1 MAKIQKTSPLLG
13 LKNFQVFLNDTV
25 ASSNYFRVSELSD
38 TFTAGKNGFLI
49 EGSPFLRGDTEIK
62 IEVLDTNGDPLFTQ
76 AGEGIPEYYEGL
88 SKLVT
93 AHVYQ
98 TTPIG
103 IGKITILGELK
114 SYIDENG
121 FEQPVPNEWE
131 GVYNVKWE
139 KDIKINKNIPNE
151 TRVRFIKRP
160 IVEIEELDESFYAK
174 TLVSTAQSSS
184 TVRGY
189 ALTPSEGTDIR
200 GYRGA
205 IRYYLEIQNGSFKD
219 GATTI
224 SVAGTG
230 IQDADV
236 LEYLNQSTVIVRVPY
251 TGSDNT
257 IQPFES
263 GSYALNYQFFTNPTE
278 SPILGSFGRF
288 SVSNLATFVGDV
300 ERLKVFKKSRA
311 SNLDYSVIQDIRVDS
326 SEILTNVISG
336 SIERV
341 GYFTGSYLDGTNWNT
356 YWNTASSANTSLDS
370 SKIYKAVKFKNNTIS
385 SNLGNDLRLYSGSE
399 YTLEY
404 YTLYDSSSNNTDD
417 SLSTYL
423 TSTLRSGSGIVNY
436 YLTQSLEYLT
446 GSNEFRNSVK
456 RSVNFIPSI
465 TDDWTLNFKS
475 TTSTANAYWQ
485 VGSVS
490 LKTSNELGY
499 SPDSFNFIIPIDR
512 QLEQETFDFKF
523 EYFDINNNYVP
534 IDVFAQQQFVSGN
547 IKLIDKEIIVDADK
561 NYFSFDSDLIAIPD
575 TQQVN
580 ISISKNRVLG
590 NLLITSQAFD
600 TGGVPIPPASY
611 SALPSPFNKYP
622 GSFGTYSENLYSG
635 SAVLTLNSFTGS
647 RHSNPAINN
656 VTLGGTP
663 YGSVIVDRIVYTL
676 TETSSSLPATKNFT
690 IFRQSDGEK
699 DKQVLARANKNQ
711 FTYKRTTL
719 APDPSNQRIV
729 ISVDRLNLPS
739 SSVYP
744 ITHVKSGGNLLAT
757 LSGSANTSPVTYVLD
772 AGTNA
777 ASTFVTGSG
786 YNSTTYIFQQL
797 DRRGVPYTGSVT
809 IDPVVINSPL
819 TVNLSNDN
827 FTLRA
832 KSSLYAS
839 QFSTV
844 NNDITESAQF
854 TLQKAKVTVNVGGEA
869 IAPAASSTANRF
881 WITTAVSGCLATTT
895 TGSLAVD
902 GIDVGISAFTNNS
915 YEQGLV
921 TVNVNYLDALGV
933 TETATKTIT
942 FKKQRNSVPT
952 IDLNVN
958 PTSQTLSANSLGAVT
973 GGNATNG
980 YTTLNVTA
988 TENGTSRFDRIK
1000 SVSQLPVSTITTA
1013 ISTNTVTLNNMVSGS
1028 DSVQLTLDEVHYT
1041 FGEGSYGT
1049 GSLKSSVAKARKAA
1063 PVLKIEITNKAQ
1075 SVTAKSTGAQ
1085 IGAFSNP
1092 VVTVSETYNGTTTT
1106 KPLTALTAT
1115 SADIATIVTTFGTG
1129 TITLNGR
1136 TLANGTN
1143 GTVVEVSAT
1152 ITDSEGTSRSLT
1164 DTISLSKIKN
1174 AAPTT
1179 LVTLTPEG
1187 QNVASASSGYGTPA
1201 AVQVVVKESSN
1212 YTEDK
1217 VAPFAD
1223 STFYISSITN
1233 GVTGSS
1239 GTFTPSTPTSDAGVT
1254 TTIVVSYVNSEG
1266 VAGSETRT
1274 HKVTPVKD
1282 GRQGPGLLYIGDYA
1296 TKKAAEPGFVLN
1308 NSATKKDAVKN
1319 AGKFYAFRGADLT
1332 TINATSTPTAGGDA
1346 SWEEFTSFSAVAT
1359 GLLIAEEYYVQN
1371 TINVG
1376 TNAAG
1381 NAANITIWGGDGSPY
1396 ISIGQGASKVYEG
1409 AGIFLGTSASTFKFS
1424 ILSGTKYLKWTG
1436 TDLLINAG
1444 NFSVDASGNISATGG
1459 SISFGNGVTLNSSGL
1474 TGTNF
1479 TLNSS
1484 GLNASSATIGG
1495 NITCTT
1501 LTANTAGTIAGW
1513 NINSVQF
1520 SKSNGTYTTR
1530 FLSTDSSI
1538 KMTLNSTNVDL
1549 VDIYPTEVAI
1559 PEILTPSTDTTTF
1572 TGAGTTL
1579 FTATAV
1585 GGGTGG
1591 SINYEWVTAA
1601 GRGDT
1606 GIGPGGNG
1614 FDYGTGTGIITLT
1627 NPTEEIWLDNVITL
1641 ADMASTVSAIG
1652 GIESSNDSATI
1663 SVSFNLVVSKFA
1675 VYADAVS
1682 NTSPIET
1689 WSRYLGGNFVTLVA
1703 GSTTANPYVTPYP
1716 ASIRV
1721 NSVSNYFRIALTATG
1736 YYNLVNYNAN
1746 APNPTVTISRPNTN
1760 IIIRFGAV
1768 SSAKTV
1774 VTPVGIQAY
1783 ASSRNY
1789 MLAALPAQAT
1799 SYFFDVRGS
1808 ARFQN
1813 GLVVTGSFSATTK
1826 AFKINHPIDENKW
1839 LYHSSIEGPAADLI
1853 YRGTAQLENGSA
1865 SISIDSSSRMTDGTF
1880 HALTKKPQLF
1890 LQNNKTFDRVKGYVE
1905 SGSVYIICED
1915 AGSNALI
1922 DWTVIAERN
1931 DAEVLVSEQYGIDGN
1946 YVPEK
1951 PKRSY
1956 MMEMER
1962 VNMERYNSGS
1972 LEEVK

>member
-1 MAKIQKTSPLLG
+1 M
-13 LKNFQVFLNDTV
+13 
-25 ASSNYFRVSELSD
+25 
-38 TFTAGKNGFLI
+38 
-49 EGSPFLRGDTEIK
+49 
-62 IEVLDTNGDPLFTQ
+62 
-76 AGEGIPEYYEGL
+76 
-88 SKLVT
+88 
-93 AHVYQ
+93 
-98 TTPIG
+98 
-103 IGKITILGELK
+103 
-114 SYIDENG
+114 
-121 FEQPVPNEWE
+121 
-131 GVYNVKWE
+131 
-139 KDIKINKNIPNE
+139 
-151 TRVRFIKRP
+151 
-160 IVEIEELDESFYAK
+160 
-174 TLVSTAQSSS
+174 
-184 TVRGY
+184 
-189 ALTPSEGTDIR
+189 
-200 GYRGA
+200 
-205 IRYYLEIQNGSFKD
+205 
-219 GATTI
+219 
-224 SVAGTG
+224 
-230 IQDADV
+230 
-236 LEYLNQSTVIVRVPY
+236 
-251 TGSDNT
+251 
-257 IQPFES
+257 
-263 GSYALNYQFFTNPTE
+263 
-278 SPILGSFGRF
+278 
-288 SVSNLATFVGDV
+288 
-300 ERLKVFKKSRA
+300 
-311 SNLDYSVIQDIRVDS
+311 
-326 SEILTNVISG
+326 
-336 SIERV
+336 
-341 GYFTGSYLDGTNWNT
+341 
-356 YWNTASSANTSLDS
+356 
-370 SKIYKAVKFKNNTIS
+370 
-385 SNLGNDLRLYSGSE
+385 
-399 YTLEY
+399 
-404 YTLYDSSSNNTDD
+404 
-417 SLSTYL
+417 
-423 TSTLRSGSGIVNY
+423 
-436 YLTQSLEYLT
+436 
-446 GSNEFRNSVK
+446 
-456 RSVNFIPSI
+456 
-465 TDDWTLNFKS
+465 
-475 TTSTANAYWQ
+475 
-485 VGSVS
+485 
-490 LKTSNELGY
+490 
-499 SPDSFNFIIPIDR
+499 
-512 QLEQETFDFKF
+512 
-523 EYFDINNNYVP
+523 
-534 IDVFAQQQFVSGN
+534 
-547 IKLIDKEIIVDADK
+547 
-561 NYFSFDSDLIAIPD
+561 
-575 TQQVN
+575 
-580 ISISKNRVLG
+580 
-590 NLLITSQAFD
+590 
-600 TGGVPIPPASY
+600 
-611 SALPSPFNKYP
+611 
-622 GSFGTYSENLYSG
+622 
-635 SAVLTLNSFTGS
+635 
-647 RHSNPAINN
+647 
-656 VTLGGTP
+656 
-663 YGSVIVDRIVYTL
+663 IVDRIVYTL

-1359 GLLIAEEYYVQN
+1359 GLLIAEESYVQN

-1789 MLAALPAQAT
+1789 MIAALPASQT

-1808 ARFQN
+1808 ARFQS
-1813 GLVVTGSFSATTK
+1813 GLIVTGSFSATTK

>member
-1 MAKIQKTSPLLG
+1 MAKIQKTSPLLN
-13 LKNFQVFLNDTV
+13 LQNFQVFINDTV

-49 EGSPFLRGDTEIK
+49 EGSPFLKGDTEIK
-62 IEVLDTNGDPLFTQ
+62 IEILDTNGDPLFTQ

-98 TTPIG
+98 STPIG

-121 FEQPVPNEWE
+121 FEQPIPNEWD

-139 KDIKINKNIPNE
+139 REIKINKNIPNE

-174 TLVSTAQSSS
+174 TLVSTTQSSS

-189 ALTPSEGTDIR
+189 ALTPSEGTDVR

-205 IRYYLEIQNGSFKD
+205 IRYYLEIQSGSFKD

-236 LEYLNQSTVIVRVPY
+236 LEYLNQTTVIVRVPY
-251 TGSDNT
+251 TGSDNS
-257 IQPFES
+257 IQRFES
-263 GSYALNYQFFTNPTE
+263 GSYTLNYQYFTNPTE

-300 ERLKVFKKSRA
+300 ERLKVFRKSRA

-341 GYFTGSYLDGTNWNT
+341 GFFTGSYLDGTSWNT
-356 YWNTASSANTSLDS
+356 YWNTASNDATLDS
-370 SKIYKAVKFKNNTIS
+370 SKIYKAVKLRNNTLS
-385 SNLGNDLRLYSGSE
+385 SNLGNDTRLFSGSE

-404 YTLYDSSSNNTDD
+404 YTLYDSSSNNANDT
-417 SLSTYL
+417 LSVYL
-423 TSTLRSGSGIVNY
+423 TSTLRSGSGIANY
-436 YLTQSLEYLT
+436 YETQSLEYLT
-446 GSNEFRNSVK
+446 GSNQFRNSVK
-456 RSVNFIPSI
+456 RSINFIPTR

-475 TTSTANAYWQ
+475 VNNTPSSYWQ

-547 IKLIDKEIIVDADK
+547 IKLIDKEIVVDVDK
-561 NYFSFDSDLIAIPD
+561 NYFSFDSDLIATPE

-600 TGGVPIPPASY
+600 SGGVPIPPASY
-611 SALPSPFNKYP
+611 SAVLSPYP
-622 GSFGTYSENLYSG
+622 GVFGSYSENLYSA
-635 SAVLTLNSFTGS
+635 SATLTLSSFTGS
-647 RHSNPAINN
+647 RHANPTTA
-656 VTLGGTP
+656 T
-663 YGSVIVDRIVYTL
+663 SVIVDRIVYTL

-699 DKQVLARANKNQ
+699 DKQILARANKNQ

-772 AGTNA
+772 AGTNPA
-777 ASTFVTGSG
+777 TTFVTGSG

-839 QFSTV
+839 QFPTA
-844 NNDITESAQF
+844 NNDVTESAQF
-854 TLQKAKVTVNVGGEA
+854 TSQKAKVTVNVGGEA

-895 TGSLAVD
+895 TGSLAAD
-902 GIDVGISAFTNNS
+902 GIDVGISSFTNNS

-921 TVNVNYLDALGV
+921 TVTVNYLDALGV

-958 PTSQTLSANSLGAVT
+958 PTSQTLSANSLGAVA
-973 GGNATNG
+973 GGNTTAG

-988 TENGTSRFDRIK
+988 TENAVSRFDRIK
-1000 SVSQLPVSTITTA
+1000 SVSQIPVSTITTA

-1049 GSLKSSVAKARKAA
+1049 GSLKSSVTKARKAA
-1063 PVLKIEITNKAQ
+1063 PVLRIEVAPKDQ

-1085 IGAFSNP
+1085 IGAFAKAF
-1092 VVTVSETYNGTTTT
+1092 VTIKETYDGATTT
-1106 KPLTALTAT
+1106 KTISSLTAT
-1115 SADIATIVTTFGTG
+1115 SADIANIQTTASTG
-1129 TITLNGR
+1129 EITLAGR
-1136 TLANGTN
+1136 TLADGVDST
-1143 GTVVEVSAT
+1143 TVAISAT
-1152 ITDSEGTSRSLT
+1152 ISDSEGSSRTLTDSLT
-1164 DTISLSKIKN
+1164 LSKVKN

-1179 LVTLTPEG
+1179 LVTITPEG
-1187 QNVASASSGYGTPA
+1187 QNVASSSAGYGAPA
-1201 AVQVVVKESSN
+1201 NVTITAKESSN
-1212 YTEDK
+1212 YTYDDSS
-1217 VAPFAD
+1217 PFGN
-1223 STFYISSITN
+1223 STFRVS
-1233 GVTGSS
+1233 VTG
-1239 GTFTPSTPTSDAGVT
+1239 GTNNNNGTVTPTTPTTDAGTT
-1254 TTIVVSYVNSEG
+1254 TTITINYVNSEG

-1308 NSATKKDAVKN
+1308 NSATKKDAVKHS
-1319 AGKFYAFRGADLT
+1319 GKFYAFRGADLT
-1332 TINATSTPTAGGDA
+1332 TIGATSTPTAGGDA

-1359 GLLIAEEYYVQN
+1359 GLLIAEESYVQN

-1381 NAANITIWGGDGSPY
+1381 NAANVTIWGGDASPY
-1396 ISIGQGASKVYEG
+1396 ISIGQGSSKVYEG

-1424 ILSGTKYLKWTG
+1424 IVNGTKHLKWTG

-1444 NFSVDASGNISATGG
+1444 NFSVDASGNITATGG
-1459 SISFGNGVTLNSSGL
+1459 SVSLGNSVVLNSSGL
-1474 TGTNF
+1474 SGTNF

-1484 GLNASSATIGG
+1484 GLNASAATING

-1501 LTANTAGTIAGW
+1501 LTANQGGSIAGW
-1513 NINSVQF
+1513 IIDSTQF
-1520 SKSNGTYTTR
+1520 YKSNGTYTTK
-1530 FLSTDSSI
+1530 FLSSDSSI
-1538 KMTLNSTNVDL
+1538 KMTLNSTGVDQ
-1549 VDIYPTEVAI
+1549 VYIYPTDSI

-1572 TGAGTTL
+1572 TGTGASLATY
-1579 FTATAV
+1579 TAV

-1591 SINYEWVTAA
+1591 QINFNYVTDA

-1606 GIGPGGNG
+1606 SSG
-1614 FDYGTGTGIITLT
+1614 FAYNTGTGIITLT
-1627 NPTEEIWLDNVITL
+1627 NPTEEIWVETTL
-1641 ADMASTVSAIG
+1641 SNSNFTSMVS
-1652 GIESSNDSATI
+1652 
-1663 SVSFNLVVSKFA
+1663 SFSGLEFGDVGTLSLSLNLEVKKFTT
-1675 VYADAVS
+1675 YADAAA
-1682 NTSPIET
+1682 NTNAVET
-1689 WSRYLGGNFVTLVA
+1689 FSRYLGGNFVTLTS
-1703 GSTTANPYVTPYP
+1703 GTTTATPYVNTNP

-1721 NSVSNYFRIALTATG
+1721 NSSTNYFRIALSVTG
-1736 YYNLVNYNAN
+1736 YYNIQNSNAN
-1746 APNPTVTISRPNTN
+1746 APNPTITIYKPNVN
-1760 IIIRFGAV
+1760 IVVRFGAV
-1768 SSAKTV
+1768 AGGQTV

-1789 MLAALPAQAT
+1789 MLAAIPAQPT

-1813 GLVVTGSFSATTK
+1813 GLIVTGAFSATTK

-1853 YRGTAQLENGSA
+1853 YRGTARLENGSA
-1865 SISIDSSSRMTDGTF
+1865 SIGIDSASRMTNGTF

-1890 LQNNKTFDRVKGYVE
+1890 LQNNQTFDRVKGYVE
-1905 SGSVYIICED
+1905 SGSVFIVCED

-1931 DAEVLVSEQYGIDGN
+1931 DAEVLTSEQYGADGN

-1951 PKRSY
+1951 MKRAY
-1956 MMEMER
+1956 MMELER
-1962 VNMERYNSGS
+1962 INMEKYASGS
-1972 LEEVK
+1972 IEEVK

>member
-1 MAKIQKTSPLLG
+1 MSKIEKTSPLLN
-13 LKNFQVFLNDTV
+13 LQNFQVFLTDTV

-38 TFTAGKNGFLI
+38 TFTSGKNGFLI
-49 EGSPFLRGDTEIK
+49 EGSPFLKGDTEIK
-62 IEVLDTNGDPLFTQ
+62 IEVLDVEGNPLFVQ
-76 AGEGIPEYYEGL
+76 PGEGIPEYYEGL

-98 TTPIG
+98 DTPIG
-103 IGKITILGELK
+103 IGKITILGELR

-121 FEQPVPNEWE
+121 FEQPVPADWE
-131 GVYNVKWE
+131 GIYNVKWE
-139 KDIKINKNIPNE
+139 RNVKINKNIPNE

-160 IVEIEELDESFYAK
+160 EIEIEELDESFYAK

-189 ALTPSEGTDIR
+189 ALTPSEGTFVR

-205 IRYYLEIQNGSFKD
+205 IRYYIENEGGDFKD

-236 LEYLNQSTVIVRVPY
+236 LEYLNQNTVVVRVPY
-251 TGSDNT
+251 TGSEGT
-257 IQPFES
+257 IQSFTNAP
-263 GSYALNYQFFTNPTE
+263 YTLNYQYFTNPTE

-311 SNLDYSVIQDIRVDS
+311 SNLDYATIQDTRVDS

-341 GYFTGSYLDGTNWNT
+341 GFFTGSYLDGTNWNT
-356 YWNTASSANTSLDS
+356 YWTTASSANTSLDS

-404 YTLYDSSSNNTDD
+404 YTLYDSASSNAND
-417 SLSTYL
+417 SLSVYL
-423 TSTLRSGSGIVNY
+423 TSTLRSGSGIANY
-436 YLTQSLEYLT
+436 YLTQSLENLT

-456 RSVNFIPSI
+456 RSINFIPSI
-465 TDDWTLNFKS
+465 TDDWILNFKS

-490 LKTSNELGY
+490 LKSSNELGY
-499 SPDSFNFIIPIDR
+499 SPDAFNFIIPIDR

-523 EYFDINNNYVP
+523 EFFDINNNYVP
-534 IDVFAQQQFVSGN
+534 IDVFATKQFVSGN

-600 TGGVPIPPASY
+600 TGGVPIPPTSY

-656 VTLGGTP
+656 VVLSGTP

-719 APDPSNQRIV
+719 EPDPSNQRIV
-729 ISVDRLNLPS
+729 LSIDRLNLPS

-744 ITHVKSGGNLLAT
+744 ITHTKVGGNLLAT
-757 LSGSANTSPVTYVLD
+757 PSGSLNTSPITYVLD

-786 YNSTTYIFQQL
+786 YNSTTYVFQQL
-797 DRRGVPYTGSVT
+797 DRRGVAYTGSVT

-839 QFSTV
+839 QFSTA
-844 NNDITESAQF
+844 NNDITESLQF
-854 TLQKAKVTVNVGGEA
+854 TSQKAKVTVNVGGEA
-869 IAPAASSTANRF
+869 ILPAASSTTNRF

-895 TGSLAVD
+895 TGSLAAD

-921 TVNVNYLDALGV
+921 TVTINYLDALGV

-958 PTSQTLSANSLGAVT
+958 PTSQTLSANSLGAVA
-973 GGNATNG
+973 GGNTTAG

-988 TENGTSRFDRIK
+988 TESGTSRFDRIK

-1028 DSVQLTLDEVHYT
+1028 DSVQLTLDEIHYT

-1049 GSLKSSVAKARKAA
+1049 GSLKSSVTKARKAA
-1063 PVLKIEITNKAQ
+1063 PVLKIELTNKAQ

-1085 IGAFSNP
+1085 IGTFSNP
-1092 VVTVSETYNGTTTT
+1092 VVTVSETYDGATIT
-1106 KPLTALTAT
+1106 KALTALTAT
-1115 SADIATIVTTFGTG
+1115 SADIATIVTATATG
-1129 TITLNGR
+1129 IITLNGR
-1136 TLANGTN
+1136 TLANGTDS
-1143 GTVVEVSAT
+1143 TVIAVSAT
-1152 ITDSEGTSRSLT
+1152 VTDSEGTSRSVT

-1174 AAPTT
+1174 APPTT
-1179 LVTLTPEG
+1179 LVTITPEG
-1187 QNVASASSGYGTPA
+1187 QNVASSSAGYATPVNFTIA
-1201 AVQVVVKESSN
+1201 VKETSAYS
-1212 YTEDK
+1212 Y
-1217 VAPFAD
+1217 
-1223 STFYISSITN
+1223 STGGGVSTYYVSSITGGTNNAN
-1233 GVTGSS
+1233 GTI
-1239 GTFTPSTPTSDAGVT
+1239 TPSTPTTDAGVT
-1254 TTIVVSYVNSEG
+1254 TTITITYVNSEG
-1266 VAGSETRT
+1266 VGGSEVKT
-1274 HKVTPVKD
+1274 HKVTPAKE

-1319 AGKFYAFRGADLT
+1319 AGKFYAFRGTDLT

-1359 GLLIAEEYYVQN
+1359 GLLIAEESYVQN

-1396 ISIGQGASKVYEG
+1396 ISIGQGTSKVYEG

-1538 KMTLNSTNVDL
+1538 KMTLNSSGEDV
-1549 VDIYPTEVAI
+1549 VDIYPTQVAV
-1559 PEILTPSTDTTTF
+1559 PEILIPSSDQTRF
-1572 TGAGTTL
+1572 IGAGNTL
-1579 FTATAV
+1579 ATLTCANQPAN
-1585 GGGTGG
+1585 GG
-1591 SINYEWVTAA
+1591 SINFTWLTGD

-1606 GIGPGGNG
+1606 ATGQAYN
-1614 FDYGTGTGIITLT
+1614 TGTGIIGLIYP
-1627 NPTEEIWLDNVITL
+1627 NEEIWVETALTT
-1641 ADMASTVSAIG
+1641 AHFASTVSAFNG
-1652 GIESSNDSATI
+1652 VESASDSANI
-1663 SVSFNLVVSKFA
+1663 SISFYLVIKKFA
-1675 VYADAVS
+1675 TWSDADS
-1682 NTSPIET
+1682 NINVIET
-1689 WSRYLGGNFVTLVA
+1689 YNQYLGGNFVQLV
-1703 GSTTANPYVTPYP
+1703 SNTVTANPYAMTTIPGL
-1716 ASIRV
+1716 RV
-1721 NSVSNYFRIALTATG
+1721 NGNNQFFRVEMAATG
-1736 YYNLVNYNAN
+1736 YWYIQNAN
-1746 APNPTVTISRPNTN
+1746 SVYPNPEVTISRPSTN
-1760 IIIRFGAV
+1760 ITIRFGAV
-1768 SSAKTV
+1768 TNAKTV

-1783 ASSRNY
+1783 ASSRNF
-1789 MLAALPAQAT
+1789 MIASLPASAS

-1865 SISIDSSSRMTDGTF
+1865 SIGIDSTSRMTDGTF

-1890 LQNNKTFDRVKGYVE
+1890 LQNNQTFDRVKGYVE
-1905 SGSVYIICED
+1905 SGSVFIICED

-1931 DAEVLVSEQYGIDGN
+1931 DADVLVSEQYGIDGN

-1951 PKRSY
+1951 PKRAY

-1962 VNMERYNSGS
+1962 INMEKYANGVSGS

>member
-1 MAKIQKTSPLLG
+1 MA
-13 LKNFQVFLNDTV
+13 
-25 ASSNYFRVSELSD
+25 
-38 TFTAGKNGFLI
+38 
-49 EGSPFLRGDTEIK
+49 
-62 IEVLDTNGDPLFTQ
+62 
-76 AGEGIPEYYEGL
+76 
-88 SKLVT
+88 
-93 AHVYQ
+93 
-98 TTPIG
+98 
-103 IGKITILGELK
+103 
-114 SYIDENG
+114 
-121 FEQPVPNEWE
+121 
-131 GVYNVKWE
+131 
-139 KDIKINKNIPNE
+139 
-151 TRVRFIKRP
+151 
-160 IVEIEELDESFYAK
+160 
-174 TLVSTAQSSS
+174 
-184 TVRGY
+184 
-189 ALTPSEGTDIR
+189 TPS
-200 GYRGA
+200 
-205 IRYYLEIQNGSFKD
+205 GS
-219 GATTI
+219 
-224 SVAGTG
+224 
-230 IQDADV
+230 
-236 LEYLNQSTVIVRVPY
+236 L
-251 TGSDNT
+251 
-257 IQPFES
+257 
-263 GSYALNYQFFTNPTE
+263 
-278 SPILGSFGRF
+278 
-288 SVSNLATFVGDV
+288 
-300 ERLKVFKKSRA
+300 
-311 SNLDYSVIQDIRVDS
+311 
-326 SEILTNVISG
+326 
-336 SIERV
+336 
-341 GYFTGSYLDGTNWNT
+341 
-356 YWNTASSANTSLDS
+356 
-370 SKIYKAVKFKNNTIS
+370 
-385 SNLGNDLRLYSGSE
+385 
-399 YTLEY
+399 
-404 YTLYDSSSNNTDD
+404 
-417 SLSTYL
+417 
-423 TSTLRSGSGIVNY
+423 
-436 YLTQSLEYLT
+436 
-446 GSNEFRNSVK
+446 
-456 RSVNFIPSI
+456 
-465 TDDWTLNFKS
+465 
-475 TTSTANAYWQ
+475 
-485 VGSVS
+485 
-490 LKTSNELGY
+490 
-499 SPDSFNFIIPIDR
+499 
-512 QLEQETFDFKF
+512 
-523 EYFDINNNYVP
+523 
-534 IDVFAQQQFVSGN
+534 
-547 IKLIDKEIIVDADK
+547 
-561 NYFSFDSDLIAIPD
+561 
-575 TQQVN
+575 
-580 ISISKNRVLG
+580 
-590 NLLITSQAFD
+590 
-600 TGGVPIPPASY
+600 
-611 SALPSPFNKYP
+611 
-622 GSFGTYSENLYSG
+622 
-635 SAVLTLNSFTGS
+635 
-647 RHSNPAINN
+647 
-656 VTLGGTP
+656 
-663 YGSVIVDRIVYTL
+663 
-676 TETSSSLPATKNFT
+676 
-690 IFRQSDGEK
+690 
-699 DKQVLARANKNQ
+699 
-711 FTYKRTTL
+711 
-719 APDPSNQRIV
+719 
-729 ISVDRLNLPS
+729 
-739 SSVYP
+739 
-744 ITHVKSGGNLLAT
+744 
-757 LSGSANTSPVTYVLD
+757 NTSPITYTLD
-772 AGTNA
+772 AGTNPVDK
-777 ASTFVTGSG
+777 FVTGSG
-786 YNSTTYIFQQL
+786 YNSTTYVFQQL
-797 DRRGVPYTGSVT
+797 DRRGVAYTGSVT

-839 QFSTV
+839 QFSSA

-854 TLQKAKVTVNVGGEA
+854 TSQKAKVTVNVGGEA
-869 IAPAASSTANRF
+869 IVPAASAATNRF

-895 TGSLAVD
+895 TGSLAAD

-921 TVNVNYLDALGV
+921 TVNINYRDALGV

-952 IDLNVN
+952 INLNVN
-958 PTSQTLSANSLGAVT
+958 PTSQTLSANSLGAVA
-973 GGNATNG
+973 GGNTTAG

-988 TENGTSRFDRIK
+988 TESGVSRFDRIK
-1000 SVSQLPVSTITTA
+1000 SVSQLPVSTITTT

-1028 DSVQLTLDEVHYT
+1028 DSVQLTLDEIHYT

-1049 GSLKSSVAKARKAA
+1049 GSLKSSVTKARKAA
-1063 PVLKIEITNKAQ
+1063 PVMRIEVAPKDQ
-1075 SVTAKSTGAQ
+1075 SVTAKSTGEQ
-1085 IGAFSNP
+1085 IGAFAKAF
-1092 VVTVSETYNGTTTT
+1092 VTIKETYDGATTT
-1106 KPLTALTAT
+1106 KTISPLTAT
-1115 SADIATIVTTFGTG
+1115 SANIANIQTTASTG
-1129 TITLNGR
+1129 EITLAGR
-1136 TLANGTN
+1136 TLANGVDST
-1143 GTVVEVSAT
+1143 TVAISAT
-1152 ITDSEGTSRSLT
+1152 ALDSEGSSRVLTDSLT
-1164 DTISLSKIKN
+1164 LSKVKN

-1179 LVTLTPEG
+1179 LVTMTPEG
-1187 QNVASASSGYGTPA
+1187 QNVGSASSGYGTPA

-1212 YTEDK
+1212 YTEDNSS
-1217 VAPFAD
+1217 PFGN
-1223 STFYISSITN
+1223 STFYISSITG

-1239 GTFTPSTPTSDAGVT
+1239 GTFTPTTPTTDAGTT
-1254 TTIVVSYVNSEG
+1254 TTITVSYVNSEG
-1266 VAGSETRT
+1266 VAGSETRV

-1359 GLLIAEEYYVQN
+1359 GLLIAEESYVQN

-1376 TNAAG
+1376 TNAAA
-1381 NAANITIWGGDGSPY
+1381 NAANITIWGGDASPY
-1396 ISIGQGASKVYEG
+1396 ISVGQGTSKVYEG

-1424 ILSGTKYLKWTG
+1424 IVSGTKYLKWTG

-1459 SISFGNGVTLNSSGL
+1459 SISLGNSVVLNSSGL
-1474 TGTNF
+1474 SGPNF
-1479 TLNSS
+1479 TLNAG
-1484 GLNASSATIGG
+1484 GLLATAATITG
-1495 NITCTT
+1495 NITCNT

-1530 FLSTDSSI
+1530 FVSTDSSI

-1559 PEILTPSTDTTTF
+1559 PEITAPSTDTTTF

-1591 SINYEWVTAA
+1591 SINYNWVTAA

-1606 GIGPGGNG
+1606 GIIPGVTNG

-1627 NPTEEIWLDNVITL
+1627 NSTEEIWLDSVITL

-1652 GIESSNDSATI
+1652 GLEGTDDSATI
-1663 SVSFNLVVSKFA
+1663 SVSFNLIVGKFTTF
-1675 VYADAVS
+1675 ADATNNINAV
-1682 NTSPIET
+1682 ET

-1721 NSVSNYFRIALTATG
+1721 NSVNNYFRISISATG

-1760 IIIRFGAV
+1760 IVIRFGAV
-1768 SSAKTV
+1768 TSAKTV

-1783 ASSRNY
+1783 ASSRNF
-1789 MLAALPAQAT
+1789 MIAALPATAT

-1931 DAEVLVSEQYGIDGN
+1931 DTEVLVSEQYGIDGN

>member
-1 MAKIQKTSPLLG
+1 MAKIQKTSPLLN
-13 LKNFQVFLNDTV
+13 LQNFQVFLNDTV

-49 EGSPFLRGDTEIK
+49 EGSPFLKGDTEIK
-62 IEVLDTNGDPLFTQ
+62 IEILDTNGDPLFTQ

-98 TTPIG
+98 STPIG

-114 SYIDENG
+114 SYVDENG
-121 FEQPVPNEWE
+121 FEQPIPNEWV
-131 GVYNVKWE
+131 GIYNVKWE
-139 KDIKINKNIPNE
+139 REIKINKNIPNE

-189 ALTPSEGTDIR
+189 ALTPSEGTDVR

-205 IRYYLEIQNGSFKD
+205 IRYYLEIQSGSFKD

-224 SVAGTG
+224 SVLGTG

-257 IQPFES
+257 IQRFES
-263 GSYALNYQFFTNPTE
+263 GSYALNYQYFTNPTE

-288 SVSNLATFVGDV
+288 AVSNLATFVGDV
-300 ERLKVFKKSRA
+300 ERLKVFRKSRA

-341 GYFTGSYLDGTNWNT
+341 GFFTGSYLDGTNWNT
-356 YWNTASSANTSLDS
+356 YWNTASIDATLDS
-370 SKIYKAVKFKNNTIS
+370 SKIYKAVKLRNNTLS
-385 SNLGNDLRLYSGSE
+385 SNLGNDTRLFSGSE

-404 YTLYDSSSNNTDD
+404 YTLYDSSSNNVNDT
-417 SLSTYL
+417 LSVYL
-423 TSTLRSGSGIVNY
+423 TSTLRSGSGIANY
-436 YLTQSLEYLT
+436 YITQSLEYLT
-446 GSNEFRNSVK
+446 GSNQFRNSVK
-456 RSVNFIPSI
+456 RSVNFIPTT

-475 TTSTANAYWQ
+475 VNTTPSSSWQ

-547 IKLIDKEIIVDADK
+547 IKLIDKEIVVDADK
-561 NYFSFDSDLIAIPD
+561 NYFSFDSDLIATPL

-590 NLLITSQAFD
+590 DLLITSQAFD
-600 TGGVPIPPASY
+600 SGGVPIPPASY
-611 SALPSPFNKYP
+611 SAVLSPYP
-622 GSFGTYSENLYSG
+622 GAFGSYSENLYSA
-635 SAVLTLNSFTGS
+635 SATLTLSSFTGS
-647 RHSNPAINN
+647 RHANPPTA
-656 VTLGGTP
+656 T
-663 YGSVIVDRIVYTL
+663 SVIVDRIVYTL

-699 DKQVLARANKNQ
+699 DKQVLVRANKNQ

-719 APDPSNQRIV
+719 TPDPSNQRIV
-729 ISVDRLNLPS
+729 LSVDRLNLPS

-772 AGTNA
+772 AGTNP

-839 QFSTV
+839 QFSTA
-844 NNDITESAQF
+844 NNDVTESAQF
-854 TLQKAKVTVNVGGEA
+854 TSQKAKVTVNVGGEA
-869 IAPAASSTANRF
+869 IVPAASSTANRF

-895 TGSLAVD
+895 TGSLAAD

-933 TETATKTIT
+933 TETTTKTIT

-958 PTSQTLSANSLGAVT
+958 PTSQTLSANSLGAVA
-973 GGNATNG
+973 GGNTTAG

-1013 ISTNTVTLNNMVSGS
+1013 ISTNNVTLNNMVSGS

-1049 GSLKSSVAKARKAA
+1049 GSLKSSVTKARKAA
-1063 PVLKIEITNKAQ
+1063 PVLRIEVAPKDQ
-1075 SVTAKSTGAQ
+1075 SVTAKSTGEQ
-1085 IGAFSNP
+1085 IGAFAKAF
-1092 VVTVSETYNGTTTT
+1092 VTIKETYDGATTT
-1106 KPLTALTAT
+1106 KTITTLTAT
-1115 SADIATIVTTFGTG
+1115 SADIANIQTTASTG
-1129 TITLNGR
+1129 EITLAGR
-1136 TLANGTN
+1136 TLANGVDST
-1143 GTVVEVSAT
+1143 TVAISAT
-1152 ITDSEGTSRSLT
+1152 ISDSEGSSRTLTDSLT
-1164 DTISLSKIKN
+1164 LSKVKN

-1179 LVTLTPEG
+1179 LVTITPEG
-1187 QNVASASSGYGTPA
+1187 QNVASSSAGYGAPA
-1201 AVQVVVKESSN
+1201 NVTITAKESSN
-1212 YTEDK
+1212 YTYDDSS
-1217 VAPFAD
+1217 PYGN
-1223 STFYISSITN
+1223 STFRVS
-1233 GVTGSS
+1233 VTG
-1239 GTFTPSTPTSDAGVT
+1239 GTNNNNGTVTPTTPTTDAGTT
-1254 TTIVVSYVNSEG
+1254 TTITVNYVNSEG
-1266 VAGSETRT
+1266 VAGSEVRT

-1308 NSATKKDAVKN
+1308 NSATKKDSVSH
-1319 AGKFYAFRGADLT
+1319 AGKYYAFRGTDLT

-1346 SWEEFTSFSAVAT
+1346 NWEEFTSFSAIST
-1359 GLLIAEEYYVQN
+1359 GLLITENSFVKQ

-1376 TNAAG
+1376 TNAAL

-1396 ISIGQGASKVYEG
+1396 ISIGQGSSKVYEG
-1409 AGIFLGTSASTFKFS
+1409 GGIWLGTASSTSKFS
-1424 ILSGTKYLKWTG
+1424 LVNGSKYLKWTG

-1459 SISFGNGVTLNSSGL
+1459 SVSLGNSVVLNSSGL
-1474 TGTNF
+1474 SGTNF

-1484 GLNASSATIGG
+1484 GLNASAATING

-1501 LTANTAGTIAGW
+1501 LTANQGGSIAGW
-1513 NINSVQF
+1513 IIDSTQF
-1520 SKSNGTYTTR
+1520 YKSNGTYTTK

-1538 KMTLNSTNVDL
+1538 KMTLNSTGQDQVY
-1549 VDIYPTEVAI
+1549 IYPTDVI
-1559 PEILTPSTDTTTF
+1559 PEIVQASTDTTTF
-1572 TGAGTTL
+1572 TGTGGTL
-1579 FTATAV
+1579 ATYTGA
-1585 GGGTGG
+1585 GGGFGG
-1591 SINYEWVTAA
+1591 MIDINYVTDA

-1606 GIGPGGNG
+1606 GIIPGVTNG
-1614 FDYGTGTGIITLT
+1614 FAYNTGTGIITLT
-1627 NPTEEIWLDNVITL
+1627 NPTEEIWVETALTNANFSALVSSFSGLEVGDNGTF
-1641 ADMASTVSAIG
+1641 
-1652 GIESSNDSATI
+1652 
-1663 SVSFNLVVSKFA
+1663 SVSLNLEVRKFS
-1675 VYADAVS
+1675 VYSDAAANINAS
-1682 NTSPIET
+1682 ET
-1689 WSRYLGGNFVTLVA
+1689 FTRYLGGTFVTLS
-1703 GSTTANPYVTPYP
+1703 GGTTTITPYVNTNP
-1716 ASIRV
+1716 AAIRV
-1721 NSVSNYFRIALTATG
+1721 NSVNNYFRIALRFSG
-1736 YYNLVNYNAN
+1736 YYSVNNNNAN
-1746 APNPTVTISRPNTN
+1746 APNPSITLFKPNVN
-1760 IIIRFGAV
+1760 IVARFGQIAGGQ
-1768 SSAKTV
+1768 TV

-1783 ASSRNY
+1783 ASSRNF
-1789 MLAALPAQAT
+1789 MLAAIPASAG

-1813 GLVVTGSFSATTK
+1813 GLIVTGAFSATTK

-1865 SISIDSSSRMTDGTF
+1865 SIGIDSASRMTNGTF

-1890 LQNNKTFDRVKGYVE
+1890 LQNNQTFDRVKGYVE

-1931 DAEVLVSEQYGIDGN
+1931 DAEVLVSDQYGSDGN

-1951 PKRSY
+1951 PKRAY

-1962 VNMERYNSGS
+1962 VNMEKYANGFSGS
-1972 LEEVK
+1972 LEEIK

>member
-1 MAKIQKTSPLLG
+1 MAKIQKTSPLLN
-13 LKNFQVFLNDTV
+13 LQNFQVFLNDTV

-49 EGSPFLRGDTEIK
+49 EGSPFLKGDTEIK
-62 IEVLDTNGDPLFTQ
+62 IEILDTNGDPLFTQ

-98 TTPIG
+98 STPIG

-121 FEQPVPNEWE
+121 FEQPIPNEWV
-131 GVYNVKWE
+131 GIYNVKWE
-139 KDIKINKNIPNE
+139 REVKINKNIPNE

-189 ALTPSEGTDIR
+189 ALTPSEGTDVR

-205 IRYYLEIQNGSFKD
+205 IRYYLEIQSGSFKD

-224 SVAGTG
+224 SVSGTG

-257 IQPFES
+257 IQRFES
-263 GSYALNYQFFTNPTE
+263 GSYALNYQYFTNPTE

-288 SVSNLATFVGDV
+288 AVSNLATFVGDV
-300 ERLKVFKKSRA
+300 ERLKVFRKSRA

-341 GYFTGSYLDGTNWNT
+341 GFFTGSYLDGTNWNT
-356 YWNTASSANTSLDS
+356 YWNTASIDATLDS
-370 SKIYKAVKFKNNTIS
+370 SKIYKAVKFRNNTLS
-385 SNLGNDLRLYSGSE
+385 SNLGNDARLFSGSE

-404 YTLYDSSSNNTDD
+404 YTLYDSSSNDVNDT
-417 SLSTYL
+417 LSVYL

-446 GSNEFRNSVK
+446 GSNQFRNSVK
-456 RSVNFIPSI
+456 RSVNFIPTT

-475 TTSTANAYWQ
+475 INSTPSSSWQ

-547 IKLIDKEIIVDADK
+547 IKLIDKEIVVDADK
-561 NYFSFDSDLIAIPD
+561 NYFSFDSDLIAIPES
-575 TQQVN
+575 QQVN

-590 NLLITSQAFD
+590 DLLITSQAFD
-600 TGGVPIPPASY
+600 SGGVPIPPASY
-611 SALPSPFNKYP
+611 SAVLSPYP
-622 GSFGTYSENLYSG
+622 GAFGSYSENLYSA
-635 SAVLTLNSFTGS
+635 SAVLTLSSFTGS
-647 RHSNPAINN
+647 RHANPPTA
-656 VTLGGTP
+656 T
-663 YGSVIVDRIVYTL
+663 SVIVDRIVYTL

-839 QFSTV
+839 QFLSA

-854 TLQKAKVTVNVGGEA
+854 TSQKAKVTVNVGGEA
-869 IAPAASSTANRF
+869 IVPAASSTTNRF

-895 TGSLAVD
+895 TGSLAAD

-921 TVNVNYLDALGV
+921 TLNINYLDALGV

-958 PTSQTLSANSLGAVT
+958 PTSQTLSANSLGAVA
-973 GGNATNG
+973 GGNTTAG

-988 TENGTSRFDRIK
+988 TESGVSRFDRIK
-1000 SVSQLPVSTITTA
+1000 SVSQVPVSTITTA

-1217 VAPFAD
+1217 VSPFAD

-1332 TINATSTPTAGGDA
+1332 TINATSTPTNGGDA
-1346 SWEEFTSFSAVAT
+1346 TWEEFTSFSAVAT
-1359 GLLIAEEYYVQN
+1359 GLLIAEESYVQN

-1381 NAANITIWGGDGSPY
+1381 NAANVTIWGGDASPY
-1396 ISIGQGASKVYEG
+1396 ISVGQGVSKVYEG
-1409 AGIFLGTSASTFKFS
+1409 AGIFLGTAASTFKFS
-1424 ILSGTKYLKWTG
+1424 IVSGTKYLKWTG

-1459 SISFGNGVTLNSSGL
+1459 SVSLGNSVVLNSSGL
-1474 TGTNF
+1474 SGANF
-1479 TLNSS
+1479 TLNNS
-1484 GLNASSATIGG
+1484 GLNATAATING

-1501 LTANTAGTIAGW
+1501 LTANLGGTIAGW
-1513 NINSVQF
+1513 SINATQF
-1520 SKSNGTYTTR
+1520 SKSNGTYTTK

-1538 KMTLNSTNVDL
+1538 KMTLNSTGQDQVY
-1549 VDIYPTEVAI
+1549 IYPTDSI
-1559 PEILTPSTDTTTF
+1559 PEIVQASTDTTTF
-1572 TGAGTTL
+1572 TGTGATL
-1579 FTATAV
+1579 ATYTAV

-1591 SINYEWVTAA
+1591 MIDFNYVTDA

-1606 GIGPGGNG
+1606 GILPGGGGNG
-1614 FDYGTGTGIITLT
+1614 FAYGTGTGIITLT
-1627 NPTEEIWLDNVITL
+1627 NPTEEIWVETALTNANMDALVSSFSGLEGVSDTGTL
-1641 ADMASTVSAIG
+1641 
-1652 GIESSNDSATI
+1652 
-1663 SVSFNLVVSKFA
+1663 SVSVNLEVKKF
-1675 VYADAVS
+1675 VLYSDAIA
-1682 NTSPIET
+1682 NTNAAESWT
-1689 WSRYLGGNFVTLVA
+1689 RYLGGQFATLSG
-1703 GSTTANPYVTPYP
+1703 GSTTKTPYVNTNP

-1721 NSVSNYFRIALTATG
+1721 NSSNNYFRISLRLSG
-1736 YYNLVNYNAN
+1736 YYNITNANAN
-1746 APNPTVTISRPNTN
+1746 APNPTITLFRPNVN
-1760 IIIRFGAV
+1760 IVVRFGAI
-1768 SSAKTV
+1768 AGGQTV

-1783 ASSRNY
+1783 ASSRNF
-1789 MLAALPAQAT
+1789 MLAAIPAQAS

-1813 GLVVTGSFSATTK
+1813 GLIVTGAFSATTK

-1853 YRGTAQLENGSA
+1853 YRGTARLENGSA
-1865 SISIDSSSRMTDGTF
+1865 SIGIDSASRMTDGTF

-1890 LQNNKTFDRVKGYVE
+1890 LQNNQTFDRVKGYVE
-1905 SGSVYIICED
+1905 SGSVFIVCED

-1931 DAEVLVSEQYGIDGN
+1931 DAEVLTSEQYGADGN

-1951 PKRSY
+1951 MKRAY
-1956 MMEMER
+1956 MMELER
-1962 VNMERYNSGS
+1962 VNMERYASS
-1972 LEEVK
+1972 SIEEVK

>member
-121 FEQPVPNEWE
+121 FEQPIPNEWD

-174 TLVSTAQSSS
+174 NLISTAQSSS

-205 IRYYLEIQNGSFKD
+205 IRYYLEVQSGSFKD

-257 IQPFES
+257 IQRFES

-300 ERLKVFKKSRA
+300 ERLKVFRKSRA

-446 GSNEFRNSVK
+446 GSNQFRNSVK

-719 APDPSNQRIV
+719 APDPSSQRIV
-729 ISVDRLNLPS
+729 LSVDRLNLPS

-744 ITHVKSGGNLLAT
+744 IQHVKSGGNLLAT
-757 LSGSANTSPVTYVLD
+757 LSGSANTSPLTFTLD
-772 AGTNA
+772 AGTN
-777 ASTFVTGSG
+777 SGTTFVTGSG
-786 YNSTTYIFQQL
+786 FGSTTYIFQQL
-797 DRRGVPYTGSVT
+797 DRRGVAYTGSVT
-809 IDPVVINSPL
+809 IDPVILQTPL
-819 TVNLSNDN
+819 LTKFSKESHT
-827 FTLRA
+827 FTA
-832 KSSLYAS
+832 KSTGEFDDTYTNGDSVITAFIGDEQINYDAS
-839 QFSTV
+839 ATNSTNLV
-844 NNDITESAQF
+844 NNRWYVSSYTIAGNTGTPVIKTLGTSA
-854 TLQKAKVTVNVGGEA
+854 T
-869 IAPAASSTANRF
+869 S
-881 WITTAVSGCLATTT
+881 AT
-895 TGSLAVD
+895 
-902 GIDVGISAFTNNS
+902 VGISSFPTATDTATVSVTITYKDGSGAVETYSKTIVYSKAKRAAPVLDFIINNS
-915 YEQGLV
+915 SQTTDAKSTGEQITAFGNITLSVKDTYQGTTTNRNLNAAATVTATNSYTGFSATNATTITLANLANATDTSVLTITGLV
-921 TVNVNYLDALGV
+921 TDSEGV
-933 TETATKTIT
+933 VRTVVGTATI
-942 FKKQRNSVPT
+942 S
-952 IDLNVN
+952 
-958 PTSQTLSANSLGAVT
+958 
-973 GGNATNG
+973 
-980 YTTLNVTA
+980 
-988 TENGTSRFDRIK
+988 K
-1000 SVSQLPVSTITTA
+1000 S
-1013 ISTNTVTLNNMVSGS
+1013 
-1028 DSVQLTLDEVHYT
+1028 
-1041 FGEGSYGT
+1041 
-1049 GSLKSSVAKARKAA
+1049 RKAA
-1063 PVLKIEITNKAQ
+1063 PVLKIEITNKSQ
-1075 SVTAKSTGAQ
+1075 SVTAKSTGVQ

-1092 VVTVSETYNGTTTT
+1092 IVTVSETYNGSTTT
-1106 KPLTALTAT
+1106 KTITALSAT
-1115 SADIATIVTTFGTG
+1115 SADIASISTTPSTG
-1129 TITLNGR
+1129 TITLNGK
-1136 TLANGTN
+1136 TLANGTDSA
-1143 GTVVEVSAT
+1143 VVAVSAT
-1152 ITDSEGTSRSLT
+1152 ITDSEATSRSVT
-1164 DTISLSKIKN
+1164 DTVSVSKIKN

-1179 LVTLTPEG
+1179 LVTITPEG

-1201 AVQVVVKESSN
+1201 SVQVVAKESSN

-1217 VAPFAD
+1217 VSPFAD

-1274 HKVTPVKD
+1274 HKVTPAKE
-1282 GRQGPGLLYIGDYA
+1282 GRQGPGLLFIGDYA
-1296 TKKAAEPGFVLN
+1296 TKKAAEPTFVLN
-1308 NSATKKDAVKN
+1308 NNATKKDAVKHS
-1319 AGKFYAFRGADLT
+1319 GKFYAFRGADLT
-1332 TINATSTPTAGGDA
+1332 TIGATSTPTNGGDA
-1346 SWEEFTSFSAVAT
+1346 SWEEFTSFSAIST
-1359 GLLIAEEYYVQN
+1359 GLLITENSFVQQ
-1371 TINVG
+1371 TLNVG

-1381 NAANITIWGGDGSPY
+1381 DGANITIWGGDTRPY
-1396 ISIGQGASKVYEG
+1396 ISIGQGTKGYDNY
-1409 AGIFLGTSASTFKFS
+1409 GIFMGYVGTPPTDGFKMS
-1424 ILSGTKYLKWTG
+1424 ILNNASGKYFKWNG

-1444 NFSVDASGNISATGG
+1444 NFSLDSSGNISATNATL
-1459 SISFGNGVTLNSSGL
+1459 SGNV
-1474 TGTNF
+1474 
-1479 TLNSS
+1479 
-1484 GLNASSATIGG
+1484 
-1495 NITCTT
+1495 TCTT
-1501 LTANTAGTIAGW
+1501 LTANQAGTIGGW
-1513 NINSVQF
+1513 SISPTTLNANSNRTILGNDGTIRLKDTDGAIKVLLDYGLTSTADPANSSTGQFLINSLPQ
-1520 SKSNGTYTTR
+1520 G
-1530 FLSTDSSI
+1530 
-1538 KMTLNSTNVDL
+1538 
-1549 VDIYPTEVAI
+1549 
-1559 PEILTPSTDTTTF
+1559 
-1572 TGAGTTL
+1572 
-1579 FTATAV
+1579 TATFLNGV
-1585 GGGTGG
+1585 LSGQ
-1591 SINYEWVTAA
+1591 
-1601 GRGDT
+1601 
-1606 GIGPGGNG
+1606 GI
-1614 FDYGTGTGIITLT
+1614 YG
-1627 NPTEEIWLDNVITL
+1627 
-1641 ADMASTVSAIG
+1641 
-1652 GIESSNDSATI
+1652 
-1663 SVSFNLVVSKFA
+1663 
-1675 VYADAVS
+1675 
-1682 NTSPIET
+1682 
-1689 WSRYLGGNFVTLVA
+1689 YLQV
-1703 GSTTANPYVTPYP
+1703 PYG
-1716 ASIRV
+1716 
-1721 NSVSNYFRIALTATG
+1721 TATG
-1736 YYNLVNYNAN
+1736 DPTSGTTYVAGDWPFAPTWNRETQIFPTITAAYEFRFTVPTSSLRKTRWNGGTYQNGYVEMRLYIKDQYGVSMYQGTNGLDYVAAPTETVQATWNYGNQY
-1746 APNPTVTISRPNTN
+1746 NPTVTTTSFYMSGVNLVAGDPYTVTVQYIVFNLQYDNDVTIDYYYPSVNIDYGASVASTVINQAGFNVGQDTDRYMFLKPGLLSSMDLVNFPNPNVHVGVPANGTNSNLSFQDRRTIGEIGGTFLLLNSSHIEWHSGQQQIYINSAQFSRSNRAAGGN
-1760 IIIRFGAV
+1760 I
-1768 SSAKTV
+1768 
-1774 VTPVGIQAY
+1774 
-1783 ASSRNY
+1783 
-1789 MLAALPAQAT
+1789 MT
-1799 SYFFDVRGS
+1799 SYFFGGYNR
-1808 ARFQN
+1808 AFQ
-1813 GLVVTGSFSATTK
+1813 LIRAY
-1826 AFKINHPIDENKW
+1826 AFFEP
-1839 LYHSSIEGPAADLI
+1839 
-1853 YRGTAQLENGSA
+1853 
-1865 SISIDSSSRMTDGTF
+1865 DSSTNNSGLYSDYAWPYNYNIEKITYVTTNTFQVYFVEAVMDTTAYDYPSAPRYSVDIMGINGKCQLNLQEIFDVTPTSFKMKLSGEISDG
-1880 HALTKKPQLF
+1880 
-1890 LQNNKTFDRVKGYVE
+1890 
-1905 SGSVYIICED
+1905 SIM
-1915 AGSNALI
+1915 
-1922 DWTVIAERN
+1922 TVI
-1931 DAEVLVSEQYGIDGN
+1931 VY
-1946 YVPEK
+1946 K
-1951 PKRSY
+1951 
-1956 MMEMER
+1956 
-1962 VNMERYNSGS
+1962 
-1972 LEEVK
+1972 

>member
-121 FEQPVPNEWE
+121 FEQPIPNEWD

-174 TLVSTAQSSS
+174 NLISTAQSSS

-205 IRYYLEIQNGSFKD
+205 IRYYLEVQSGSFKD

-257 IQPFES
+257 IQRFES

-300 ERLKVFKKSRA
+300 ERLKVFRKSRA

-446 GSNEFRNSVK
+446 GSNQFRNSVK

-719 APDPSNQRIV
+719 APDPSSQRIV
-729 ISVDRLNLPS
+729 LSVDRLNLPS
-739 SSVYP
+739 SSAYP
-744 ITHVKSGGNLLAT
+744 IQHVKSGGNLLAT
-757 LSGSANTSPVTYVLD
+757 LSGSANTSPLTFVLD
-772 AGTNA
+772 AGTN
-777 ASTFVTGSG
+777 SGTTFVTGSG
-786 YNSTTYIFQQL
+786 FGSTTYIFQQL
-797 DRRGVPYTGSVT
+797 DRRGVAYTGSVT
-809 IDPVVINSPL
+809 IDPVILQTPL
-819 TVNLSNDN
+819 LTKFSKESHT
-827 FTLRA
+827 FTA
-832 KSSLYAS
+832 KSTGEFDDTYTNGDSVITAFIGDEQINYDAS
-839 QFSTV
+839 ATNSTNLV
-844 NNDITESAQF
+844 NNKWYVSSYTIAGNTGTPVIKVLGTSA
-854 TLQKAKVTVNVGGEA
+854 T
-869 IAPAASSTANRF
+869 S
-881 WITTAVSGCLATTT
+881 AT
-895 TGSLAVD
+895 
-902 GIDVGISAFTNNS
+902 VGISSFPTATDTATVSVTITYKDGSGAVETYSKTIVYSKAKRAAPVLDFIINNRSQTTDAKSTGEQITAFGNITLSVKDTYQGTTTDRNLNAAATVTATNS
-915 YEQGLV
+915 YTGFSATNATTITLANLANGTDTSVLTITGLV
-921 TVNVNYLDALGV
+921 TDSEGV
-933 TETATKTIT
+933 VRTLVGTATI
-942 FKKQRNSVPT
+942 S
-952 IDLNVN
+952 
-958 PTSQTLSANSLGAVT
+958 
-973 GGNATNG
+973 
-980 YTTLNVTA
+980 
-988 TENGTSRFDRIK
+988 K
-1000 SVSQLPVSTITTA
+1000 S
-1013 ISTNTVTLNNMVSGS
+1013 
-1028 DSVQLTLDEVHYT
+1028 
-1041 FGEGSYGT
+1041 
-1049 GSLKSSVAKARKAA
+1049 RKAA
-1063 PVLKIEITNKAQ
+1063 PVLKVEITNKSQ
-1075 SVTAKSTGAQ
+1075 SVTAKSTGVQ

-1092 VVTVSETYNGTTTT
+1092 TVTVSETYNGATAT
-1106 KPLTALTAT
+1106 KTITALTAT
-1115 SADIATIVTTFGTG
+1115 SGDIATIVTTPSTG
-1129 TITLNGR
+1129 VITLSGR
-1136 TLANGTN
+1136 TLANGTD
-1143 GTVVEVSAT
+1143 GTVVSVSAT
-1152 ITDSEGTSRSLT
+1152 VTDSEGTSRSVT
-1164 DTISLSKIKN
+1164 DTVSLSKIKN
-1174 AAPTT
+1174 APPTT
-1179 LVTLTPEG
+1179 LVSFSADS
-1187 QNVASASSGYGTPA
+1187 QNVASSSTFA
-1201 AVQVVVKESSN
+1201 APSNFSITVKETTSYS
-1212 YTEDK
+1212 Y
-1217 VAPFAD
+1217 
-1223 STFYISSITN
+1223 STGLGASTYYVSAITGGTNNAN
-1233 GVTGSS
+1233 GTI
-1239 GTFTPSTPTSDAGVT
+1239 TPDTPTTDAGVT
-1254 TTIVVSYVNSEG
+1254 VSVTISYVNSEG
-1266 VAGSETRT
+1266 VAGSEVKT
-1274 HKVTPVKD
+1274 HKVSVAKE
-1282 GRQGPGLLYIGDYA
+1282 GRQGPGLLFIGDYA
-1296 TKKAAEPGFVLN
+1296 TKKAATPGYVLN

-1319 AGKFYAFRGADLT
+1319 AGKFYAFRGVDLT
-1332 TINATSTPTAGGDA
+1332 TIGATSTPTAGGDA
-1346 SWEEFTSFSAVAT
+1346 SWEEFTSFSAIST
-1359 GLLIAEEYYVQN
+1359 GLLITENSFVQQTLN
-1371 TINVG
+1371 IG

-1381 NAANITIWGGDGSPY
+1381 DGANITLWGGDTRPY
-1396 ISIGQGASKVYEG
+1396 LSIGQSTKDYDNT
-1409 AGIFLGTSASTFKFS
+1409 GIFLGYHGSPPTDGFKFS
-1424 ILSGTKYLKWTG
+1424 IINGSNYFKWTG
-1436 TDLLINAG
+1436 TQVLINAT
-1444 NFSVDASGNISATGG
+1444 NFS
-1459 SISFGNGVTLNSSGL
+1459 LNSSGNIVSTGGTIGGWTIGSTTL
-1474 TGTNF
+1474 TGGQTLLQSDGVIKLRDANGVTKVSLNYDTTNATDPLNATAGVIPLIGISAGTAHFETGSLMSQGASGYLQVPYGTATGDPTVGTTYVAGDWPFAPTWNSTTNF
-1479 TLNSS
+1479 TVPLTATYEFTLNLPTTMALSVTALPDNGPEFNPGPYVALRLYIYGPGSVNMYSEEYVS
-1484 GLNASSATIGG
+1484 GLVESAHGGAYGTEGYPASAINAFYMNSVNLVAGVTYAFLLQYIVFNVDYNNVLNINYYFPNINVLYNAAVASSNMNQSGINLGQDTDRYIFTKPGLLQMYGTDAVFPGNDGMRNRQTIGE
-1495 NITCTT
+1495 
-1501 LTANTAGTIAGW
+1501 IAGPFILY
-1513 NINSVQF
+1513 NSDSKGHLSNNQRIYINNAAYPR
-1520 SKSNGTYTTR
+1520 SNR
-1530 FLSTDSSI
+1530 
-1538 KMTLNSTNVDL
+1538 
-1549 VDIYPTEVAI
+1549 
-1559 PEILTPSTDTTTF
+1559 
-1572 TGAGTTL
+1572 
-1579 FTATAV
+1579 
-1585 GGGTGG
+1585 
-1591 SINYEWVTAA
+1591 
-1601 GRGDT
+1601 
-1606 GIGPGGNG
+1606 
-1614 FDYGTGTGIITLT
+1614 
-1627 NPTEEIWLDNVITL
+1627 
-1641 ADMASTVSAIG
+1641 SA
-1652 GIESSNDSATI
+1652 
-1663 SVSFNLVVSKFA
+1663 
-1675 VYADAVS
+1675 
-1682 NTSPIET
+1682 
-1689 WSRYLGGNFVTLVA
+1689 GGNFL
-1703 GSTTANPYVTPYP
+1703 
-1716 ASIRV
+1716 
-1721 NSVSNYFRIALTATG
+1721 
-1736 YYNLVNYNAN
+1736 
-1746 APNPTVTISRPNTN
+1746 
-1760 IIIRFGAV
+1760 
-1768 SSAKTV
+1768 
-1774 VTPVGIQAY
+1774 
-1783 ASSRNY
+1783 
-1789 MLAALPAQAT
+1789 T
-1799 SYFFDVRGS
+1799 SYFFGGYNRS
-1808 ARFQN
+1808 FQVLRAY
-1813 GLVVTGSFSATTK
+1813 GF
-1826 AFKINHPIDENKW
+1826 FEP
-1839 LYHSSIEGPAADLI
+1839 
-1853 YRGTAQLENGSA
+1853 
-1865 SISIDSSSRMTDGTF
+1865 DSSTNHTIYNTIWWPYSYNIETVTYVTTNTF
-1880 HALTKKPQLF
+1880 AVTFVERIYSSEGWDTQGISNPLNT
-1890 LQNNKTFDRVKGYVE
+1890 NKSAFYTVG
-1905 SGSVYIICED
+1905 II
-1915 AGSNALI
+1915 SH
-1922 DWTVIAERN
+1922 
-1931 DAEVLVSEQYGIDGN
+1931 
-1946 YVPEK
+1946 
-1951 PKRSY
+1951 
-1956 MMEMER
+1956 
-1962 VNMERYNSGS
+1962 NSGLTLTNVTNQTYNGFTMVLS
-1972 LEEVK
+1972 GEKSAGEQVGIVVYK

>member
-121 FEQPVPNEWE
+121 FEQPIPNEWD

-174 TLVSTAQSSS
+174 NLISTAQSSS

-205 IRYYLEIQNGSFKD
+205 IRYYLEVQSGSFKD

-257 IQPFES
+257 IQRFES
-263 GSYALNYQFFTNPTE
+263 GSYVLNYQFFTNPTE

-300 ERLKVFKKSRA
+300 ERLKVFRKSRA

-404 YTLYDSSSNNTDD
+404 YTLYDSSSNNADD

-446 GSNEFRNSVK
+446 GSNQFRNSVK

-719 APDPSNQRIV
+719 EPDPSNQRIV
-729 ISVDRLNLPS
+729 LSIDRLNLPS

-744 ITHVKSGGNLLAT
+744 ITHTKVGGNLLAT
-757 LSGSANTSPVTYVLD
+757 LSGSANTSPLTYVLD

-786 YNSTTYIFQQL
+786 YNSTTYVFQQL
-797 DRRGVPYTGSVT
+797 DRRGVAYTGSVT

-839 QFSTV
+839 QFLTA

-854 TLQKAKVTVNVGGEA
+854 TSQKAKVTVNVGGEA
-869 IAPAASSTANRF
+869 IVPAASSTTNRF
-881 WITTAVSGCLATTT
+881 WITTAVSGCLATTA
-895 TGSLAVD
+895 TGSLAAD

-921 TVNVNYLDALGV
+921 TVTINYKDALGV

-958 PTSQTLSANSLGAVT
+958 PTSQTLSANSLGAVA
-973 GGNATNG
+973 GGNTTAG
-980 YTTLNVTA
+980 YTTLGVTA
-988 TENGTSRFDRIK
+988 TENGTDRFSRIK
-1000 SVSQLPVSTITTA
+1000 SVSQVPVSTITTA

-1049 GSLKSSVAKARKAA
+1049 GSLKSSVTKARKAA
-1063 PVLKIEITNKAQ
+1063 PVLKIEVTNKAQ
-1075 SVTAKSTGAQ
+1075 SVTAKSTGVQ
-1085 IGAFSNP
+1085 IGTFSNP
-1092 VVTVSETYNGTTTT
+1092 VVTVSETYDGATTT
-1106 KPLTALTAT
+1106 KTITALSAT
-1115 SADIATIVTTFGTG
+1115 SADIATIVTTPGTG

-1136 TLANGTN
+1136 TLANGTD
-1143 GTVVEVSAT
+1143 GTVVSVSAT
-1152 ITDSEGTSRSLT
+1152 VTDSEGTSRSVT

-1174 AAPTT
+1174 APPTT
-1179 LVTLTPEG
+1179 LVTITPES
-1187 QNVASASSGYGTPA
+1187 QNVASSSAGFGASANFSIT
-1201 AVQVVVKESSN
+1201 VKETTA
-1212 YTEDK
+1212 Y
-1217 VAPFAD
+1217 AY
-1223 STFYISSITN
+1223 STGGGVSTYYVSSITGGTNNAN
-1233 GVTGSS
+1233 GTI
-1239 GTFTPSTPTSDAGVT
+1239 TPSTPTTDAGVT
-1254 TTIVVSYVNSEG
+1254 TSITITYVNSEG
-1266 VAGSETRT
+1266 VGGSEVKT
-1274 HKVTPVKD
+1274 HKVSVAKT

-1308 NSATKKDAVKN
+1308 NSETKKDSVSHS
-1319 AGKFYAFRGADLT
+1319 GKYYAFRGADLT
-1332 TINATSTPTAGGDA
+1332 TISSTSTPTAGGD
-1346 SWEEFTSFSAVAT
+1346 SNWEEFTSFSAIST
-1359 GLLIAEEYYVQN
+1359 GLLITEESYVKN
-1371 TINVG
+1371 TLNVG

-1381 NAANITIWGGDGSPY
+1381 DGANITIWGGNNRPY
-1396 ISIGQGASKVYEG
+1396 ISIGQSTKDYDNT
-1409 AGIFLGTSASTFKFS
+1409 GIWLGYHGSPPTDGFKFS
-1424 ILSGTKYLKWTG
+1424 IINGSNYFKWTG
-1436 TDLLINAG
+1436 TQLL
-1444 NFSVDASGNISATGG
+1444 ISATNF
-1459 SISFGNGVTLNSSGL
+1459 SLNSSGNIIS
-1474 TGTNF
+1474 TG
-1479 TLNSS
+1479 
-1484 GLNASSATIGG
+1484 GTIGG
-1495 NITCTT
+1495 WTIGSTT
-1501 LTANTAGTIAGW
+1501 LTGGQTLLQSDGEIKLRDANGVTKVSLNYGTTNNTDPLNSTAGTIALTGITAGTSHFETGSLSGQGANGYLQVPGPTYPTW
-1513 NINSVQF
+1513 PYAPTWNSTSYFTVPLTATYEFTLNLPTTMALSVTALPDTAPEFYPGPYVALRLYIYGPGSVNMYSEEYVSGLVESAHGGAYGTEGYPASAINAFYMNSVNLVAGVTYAFLLQYIVFNVDYNNVLDINYYFPNINVLYNAAVAS
-1520 SKSNGTYTTR
+1520 SNMNQSGIN
-1530 FLSTDSSI
+1530 LGQDTDR
-1538 KMTLNSTNVDL
+1538 
-1549 VDIYPTEVAI
+1549 Y
-1559 PEILTPSTDTTTF
+1559 
-1572 TGAGTTL
+1572 L
-1579 FTATAV
+1579 FTK
-1585 GGGTGG
+1585 
-1591 SINYEWVTAA
+1591 
-1601 GRGDT
+1601 
-1606 GIGPGGNG
+1606 PGLLQL
-1614 FDYGTGTGIITLT
+1614 YGT
-1627 NPTEEIWLDNVITL
+1627 
-1641 ADMASTVSAIG
+1641 
-1652 GIESSNDSATI
+1652 
-1663 SVSFNLVVSKFA
+1663 
-1675 VYADAVS
+1675 DAVFPGNDGMRNRQTIGEIAGPFILYNSDSKGHLS
-1682 NTSPIET
+1682 NNQRIYINNAEYPRSNR
-1689 WSRYLGGNFVTLVA
+1689 SAGGNFL
-1703 GSTTANPYVTPYP
+1703 
-1716 ASIRV
+1716 
-1721 NSVSNYFRIALTATG
+1721 
-1736 YYNLVNYNAN
+1736 
-1746 APNPTVTISRPNTN
+1746 
-1760 IIIRFGAV
+1760 
-1768 SSAKTV
+1768 
-1774 VTPVGIQAY
+1774 
-1783 ASSRNY
+1783 
-1789 MLAALPAQAT
+1789 T
-1799 SYFFDVRGS
+1799 SYFFGGFNRS
-1808 ARFQN
+1808 FQVLRAY
-1813 GLVVTGSFSATTK
+1813 GF
-1826 AFKINHPIDENKW
+1826 FEP
-1839 LYHSSIEGPAADLI
+1839 
-1853 YRGTAQLENGSA
+1853 
-1865 SISIDSSSRMTDGTF
+1865 DSSTNHTIYNTTWWPFSYNIETVTYVTTNTF
-1880 HALTKKPQLF
+1880 AVTFVERIYSSEGWDTQGISNPLNTNKSAFYTVGIISHNTGLTLTNVTNQTYNGFTMVL
-1890 LQNNKTFDRVKGYVE
+1890 
-1905 SGSVYIICED
+1905 SGEKSAGEQVGIVVY
-1915 AGSNALI
+1915 
-1922 DWTVIAERN
+1922 
-1931 DAEVLVSEQYGIDGN
+1931 
-1946 YVPEK
+1946 K
-1951 PKRSY
+1951 
-1956 MMEMER
+1956 
-1962 VNMERYNSGS
+1962 
-1972 LEEVK
+1972 